1 MRQKNRLNN
10 WISIRMGMVIV
21 IFLGVSCGSMKSST
35 PPPAKDRL
43 TDRQLGEVI
52 AGLPDNSVYLALIAE
67 VGIPV
72 PAAIRDEGL

>member
-21 IFLGVSCGSMKSST
+21 IFLGVSCGSTKSST

-43 TDRQLGEVI
+43 TEIDSLERL
-52 AGLPDNSVYLALIAE
+52 LPD
-67 VGIPV
+67 
-72 PAAIRDEGL
+72 

>member
-1 MRQKNRLNN
+1 
-10 WISIRMGMVIV
+10 MGMVIV

-43 TDRQLGEVI
+43 TEIDSLERL
-52 AGLPDNSVYLALIAE
+52 LPDNSVYLALIAA

>member
-1 MRQKNRLNN
+1 MRLKNRLNN

-21 IFLGVSCGSMKSST
+21 IFLGVSCGSMRSFTSS
-35 PPPAKDRL
+35 RQGSFNG
-43 TDRQLGEVI
+43 DRQLGEVI
-52 AGLPDNSVYLALIAE
+52 AGLPDNSVYLALIAA

>member
-35 PPPAKDRL
+35 RQGSFNG
-43 TDRQLGEVI
+43 DRQLGEVI

>member
-1 MRQKNRLNN
+1 MRLKNRLNN

-21 IFLGVSCGSMKSST
+21 IFLGVSCGSMRSST

-43 TDRQLGEVI
+43 TEIDSLERL
-52 AGLPDNSVYLALIAE
+52 LPDNSVYLALIAA

>member
-1 MRQKNRLNN
+1 MRLKNRLNN

-21 IFLGVSCGSMKSST
+21 IFLGVSCGSMRSS
-35 PPPAKDRL
+35 RQGSFNG
-43 TDRQLGEVI
+43 DRQLGEVI
-52 AGLPDNSVYLALIAE
+52 AGLPDNSVYLALIAA

>member
-1 MRQKNRLNN
+1 
-10 WISIRMGMVIV
+10 MGMVIV
-21 IFLGVSCGSMKSST
+21 DLPRRILRFDEIFHTSSRQGSFNG
-35 PPPAKDRL
+35 
-43 TDRQLGEVI
+43 DRQLGEVI

>member
-1 MRQKNRLNN
+1 MRLKNRLNN

-21 IFLGVSCGSMKSST
+21 IFLGVSCGSMRSST
-35 PPPAKDRL
+35 PPPAKD
-43 TDRQLGEVI
+43 GEVI
-52 AGLPDNSVYLALIAE
+52 AGLPDNSVYLALIAA

>member
-1 MRQKNRLNN
+1 
-10 WISIRMGMVIV
+10 MGMVIV

-43 TDRQLGEVI
+43 TEIDS
-52 AGLPDNSVYLALIAE
+52 GLPDNSVYLALIAE

>member
-1 MRQKNRLNN
+1 MRLKNRLNN

-21 IFLGVSCGSMKSST
+21 IFLGVSCGSMRSST

-43 TDRQLGEVI
+43 TEIDSLERF
-52 AGLPDNSVYLALIAE
+52 AGLPDNSVYLALIAA

>member
-43 TDRQLGEVI
+43 TEIEFI

>member
-43 TDRQLGEVI
+43 TEIDSLEVI

>member
-43 TDRQLGEVI
+43 TEIDSLERL
-52 AGLPDNSVYLALIAE
+52 LPDYLALIAE

>member
-21 IFLGVSCGSMKSST
+21 IFLGVSCGSM
-35 PPPAKDRL
+35 
-43 TDRQLGEVI
+43 
-52 AGLPDNSVYLALIAE
+52 PDNSVYLALIAE

>member
-21 IFLGVSCGSMKSST
+21 IFLGVSCGSTKSST

-43 TDRQLGEVI
+43 TEIDSLERL
-52 AGLPDNSVYLALIAE
+52 LPDCPTIAST
-67 VGIPV
+67 
-72 PAAIRDEGL
+72 